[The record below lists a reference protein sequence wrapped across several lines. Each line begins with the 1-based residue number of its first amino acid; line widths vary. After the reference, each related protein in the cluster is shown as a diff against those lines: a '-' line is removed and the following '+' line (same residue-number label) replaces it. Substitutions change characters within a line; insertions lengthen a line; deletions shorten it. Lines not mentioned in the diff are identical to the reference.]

1 MEVLRF
7 LKKYNLDPNRFLRYL
22 DGVFLQNDEYYA
34 TLFEVYRDYL
44 EAAYQLGYCMEHSKV
59 LWPEQL
65 YTAHDTLTAELE
77 KRYTE
82 PKGKRVAVDGKSRKE
97 KYEFELDGLRI
108 IFPLTAKA
116 IKREGKALDHC
127 VGGYAE
133 RHIRGVLTILFLRK
147 SDQPG
152 VPYVTIEM
160 SGNQIQQIH
169 GYHNEVG
176 TGAQNPRVVHKAFLD
191 TWLRW
196 LRAGSK
202 RNEDGTPK
210 LPKGKK
216 ETGHGPA
223 ARTA

>member
-1 MEVLRF
+1 MFAQSEEF
-7 LKKYNLDPNRFLRYL
+7 
-22 DGVFLQNDEYYA
+22 YA
-34 TLFEVYRDYL
+34 TLFGQYRDDL
-44 EAAYQLGYCMEHSKV
+44 EAAYRLGYCMEHSKV

-65 YTAHDTLTAELE
+65 YTAHDRVTAELE
-77 KRYTE
+77 ARYTE
-82 PKGKRVAVDGKSRKE
+82 PKSRKVAADGKSRKE

-108 IFPLTAKA
+108 IFPLTAQA
-116 IKREGKALDHC
+116 IKKEGKALDHC

-133 RHIRGVLTILFLRK
+133 RHIKGVLTILFLRRSEK
-147 SDQPG
+147 PG

-160 SGNQIQQIH
+160 VGNQIQQIH

-176 TGAQNPRVVHKAFLD
+176 TGAKNPRVVHKKFLD

-210 LPKGKK
+210 LPKPRK
-216 ETGHGPA
+216 EVNDGPD

>member
-1 MEVLRF
+1 MGCASGTHGGAPVPQ
-7 LKKYNLDPNRFLRYL
+7 KYNLDPNRFLRYL

-108 IFPLTAKA
+108 IF
-116 IKREGKALDHC
+116 R
-127 VGGYAE
+127 
-133 RHIRGVLTILFLRK
+133 
-147 SDQPG
+147 
-152 VPYVTIEM
+152 
-160 SGNQIQQIH
+160 
-169 GYHNEVG
+169 
-176 TGAQNPRVVHKAFLD
+176 
-191 TWLRW
+191 
-196 LRAGSK
+196 
-202 RNEDGTPK
+202 
-210 LPKGKK
+210 
-216 ETGHGPA
+216 
-223 ARTA
+223 